1 LFRILRS
8 VDCATQRRHELEG
21 APDPFP
27 SFGEANATQAKVK
40 AAATA
45 DLDTRS
51 ETAFPSL
58 APSTSTPAAPTTS
71 AWGGPR
77 IRPAVP
83 KQPVF
88 SDSITLSAIDL
99 SNVGRDGKQATL
111 GEIMK
116 QVTTKYKVKLEA
128 SPNQKTRQTTFFLK
142 ADSEKDLEK
151 AKRSLVALLS
161 PVVRNRVNGCL
172 FRVFAELVLRRLLWL
187 SMPLLLRS
195 RRSSGLEVS
204 QLRRIV

>member
-1 LFRILRS
+1 M
-8 VDCATQRRHELEG
+8 DTQ
-21 APDPFP
+21 
-27 SFGEANATQAKVK
+27 
-40 AAATA
+40 
-45 DLDTRS
+45 S

-58 APSTSTPAAPTTS
+58 APSASAAAPAAS
-71 AWGGPR
+71 AWGGSR
-77 IRPAVP
+77 IRLAVP

-99 SNVGRDGKQATL
+99 SNGRPTTL

-116 QVTTKYKVKLEA
+116 QVTTKHKVKLEA
-128 SPNQKTRQTTFFLK
+128 APNQKTRQTTFFLK

-161 PVVRNRVNGCL
+161 PVVRNRANSCAFGI
-172 FRVFAELVLRRLLWL
+172 FAELVLRRLLWS

-195 RRSSGLEVS
+195 RPLLGLEVGR
-204 QLRRIV
+204 LRGG